1 MRSNTGRHR
10 KPSTASALATRT
22 ALAAGA
28 ATAAVVVSAGAA
40 TAGTAPAGTTP
51 TINPFPCT
59 GTPFDTITKS
69 ATGSYCGTGG
79 GGGAVLG

>member
-1 MRSNTGRHR
+1 MQSTTGRHR
-10 KPSTASALATRT
+10 KPSTTSVLAART
-22 ALAAGA
+22 AVAAGA
-28 ATAAVVVSAGAA
+28 AVVSAGAA
-40 TAGTAPAGTTP
+40 AAGTTPTGTAP

>member
-10 KPSTASALATRT
+10 KPGTASALAART
-22 ALAAGA
+22 AVAAGA
-28 ATAAVVVSAGAA
+28 AMAAVVVSAGAA
-40 TAGTAPAGTTP
+40 AAGTAPSGTVP

-79 GGGAVLG
+79 GGAILG